1 MIRLSKRPANL
12 EQLAELAVQPS
23 ARVRVAVARC
33 ANAFVLRA
41 GIQAYESGLAEPVLI
56 GDPEATRAR
65 ATECG
70 LDISR
75 FELIPVFDDETAVS
89 RAIDLHEAGEV
100 GLIMKGLVPTAT
112 LLKGLLARAGKSG
125 ARGVVSHVAAFDSP
139 VDGRLMLMTDAG
151 VNIAPNLQR
160 KVDIVKNALGVA
172 GALGFEQ
179 PRTAL
184 LAATEKV
191 NFPAMPATLDAD
203 LISKMGA
210 RGEFG
215 DALVHGPLSLD
226 LAVSKES
233 AECKGVDHPVAGQAD
248 VLVLPDIESANVLY
262 KSLTVLSRS
271 PMAGVVVGTG
281 VPVVVPS
288 RGDTD
293 RNKYFSLALSAYLAS
308 RRAA

>member
-1 MIRLSKRPANL
+1 MPRRPGNL
-12 EQLAELAVQPS
+12 EQLAELAVHTS
-23 ARVRVAVARC
+23 ARERVAVARC
-33 ANAFVLRA
+33 ADAFVLQA
-41 GIQAYESGLAEPVLI
+41 GIQAYESGLAEPVFI
-56 GDPEATRAR
+56 GNIEATRAR
-65 ATECG
+65 ADECG

-75 FELIPVFDDETAVS
+75 FELIPAADDEAAVS
-89 RAIDLHEAGEV
+89 RAIDLHEAGEA
-100 GLIMKGLVPTAT
+100 GLIMKGLVSTAT
-112 LLKGLLARAGKSG
+112 LLKELLSRAGKAG
-125 ARGVVSHVAAFDSP
+125 TRGVVSHVAVFDSP
-139 VDGRLMLMTDAG
+139 MDGRLMLMTDAG

-160 KVDIVKNALGVA
+160 KVDILKNALGVA
-172 GALGFEQ
+172 RALGFEQ

-226 LAVSKES
+226 LAVSKQS
-233 AECKGVDHPVAGQAD
+233 AECKAVDHPVAGHAD

-293 RNKYFSLALSAYLAS
+293 RNKFFSLALAAYLAA
-308 RRAA
+308 RKTE